1 MYTACMGRCFMIYTG
16 RKFLLKNKVL
26 LRVIAVAFVVILI
39 VSCIC
44 SVALAAAPAMDESL
58 ITAPAAMLLDRDTGR
73 VLYAKNIDKQL
84 APASTTK
91 LMTAVLALEHCQ
103 LTDEVTVGNEV
114 QLSGTRMGLKPG
126 DTVTVE
132 TLLYGMFLVSGND
145 AAEALGVHISGS
157 REKFAELM
165 NQKAQELGMENSHF
179 VNACGKDAEGHMVT
193 VRDMATL
200 ARYACQYDL
209 LFTIAQI
216 GKTTRTTVNG
226 DKIYELEN
234 TNRLIY
240 KGAEK
245 EGVTL
250 PDYTYAYAT
259 GLKTGSTPNAGKC
272 IVATAEKDGQRLI
285 ALVFGDTSNEGV
297 ERWKMAANLFDY
309 GFANYKNVEASSLV
323 DAAQMRMEVPGAA
336 VSAQEGLDGTVECVP
351 ATGNGQQL
359 ITVDRNMPEDQ
370 QVQATL
376 TPKEGLAAPVQK
388 GDVIGTVTYTV
399 GEETL
404 YTSEVTAASEVMS
417 QEEYVSVICD
427 QLEIIPKEIVIHR
440 ITGDAPREML
450 IGPMW
455 SLNKWEVLNAIET
468 EMRRRG
474 SVQGCKLGK
483 LEE

>member
-1 MYTACMGRCFMIYTG
+1 M
-16 RKFLLKNKVL
+16 
-26 LRVIAVAFVVILI
+26 
-39 VSCIC
+39 
-44 SVALAAAPAMDESL
+44 
-58 ITAPAAMLLDRDTGR
+58 
-73 VLYAKNIDKQL
+73 
-84 APASTTK
+84 
-91 LMTAVLALEHCQ
+91 
-103 LTDEVTVGNEV
+103 
-114 QLSGTRMGLKPG
+114 
-126 DTVTVE
+126 
-132 TLLYGMFLVSGND
+132 
-145 AAEALGVHISGS
+145 
-157 REKFAELM
+157 
-165 NQKAQELGMENSHF
+165 
-179 VNACGKDAEGHMVT
+179 
-193 VRDMATL
+193 
-200 ARYACQYDL
+200 
-209 LFTIAQI
+209 
-216 GKTTRTTVNG
+216 
-226 DKIYELEN
+226 EN

-388 GDVIGTVTYTV
+388 GDVIGTVTYTL

-417 QEEYVSVICD
+417 QEEYDKLIVKPLDPVD
-427 QLEIIPKEIVIHR
+427 LEEQNSQKLPSKYLWIWLIVPVGLIVFLILRAIVVRRRRHR
-440 ITGDAPREML
+440 YIRG
-450 IGPMW
+450 
-455 SLNKWEVLNAIET
+455 
-468 EMRRRG
+468 RRRG
-474 SVQGCKLGK
+474 NSRAAVYRRRRRRRRY
-483 LEE
+483 